1 MSSKKEQVDTSDKLV
16 DSVKSALDEAEV
28 LLKKAA
34 AETGEKASELREQA
48 LDQLRRTRLAL
59 YDVQDS
65 LVEKSRQ
72 AVRDTD
78 DYVHDNPWQ
87 AITISAAAG
96 LLIGLLIG
104 RR

>member
-72 AVRDTD
+72 AVRATD

>member
-72 AVRDTD
+72 AVRATD

-96 LLIGLLIG
+96 LLIG
-104 RR
+104 